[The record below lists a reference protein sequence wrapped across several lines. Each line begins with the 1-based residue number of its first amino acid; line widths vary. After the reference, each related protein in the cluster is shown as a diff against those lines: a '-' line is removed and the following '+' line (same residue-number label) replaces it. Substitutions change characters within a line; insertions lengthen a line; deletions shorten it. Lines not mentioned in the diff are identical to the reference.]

1 MDAGGFGKAQQHHE
15 KCLLIFKGG
24 FYIMRRSKEQSEA
37 VVKLKE
43 LQMEHSS
50 LSERFTVLSSLLR
63 QQWENYRKTRY
74 RQDLMLLIT
83 ILHEA
88 NLVREQLVHNSH
100 CQTVYDEQL
109 KQKPSK
115 PSARSSVER
124 LKVVNMELK
133 ELNKK
138 RKEAE
143 KEEAAVI
150 DRCASV
156 IEFMDLNDV
165 YAITCNKIE
174 VLTTEKKML
183 QQMLKKKE

>member
-1 MDAGGFGKAQQHHE
+1 
-15 KCLLIFKGG
+15 
-24 FYIMRRSKEQSEA
+24 MRRSKEQSEA
-37 VVKLKE
+37 AIKLKE
-43 LQMEHSS
+43 LQKEHSS
-50 LSERFTVLSSLLR
+50 LSERFTALSSLLR

-88 NLVREQLVHNSH
+88 NLVKERLDHLSHNATAYEQ
-100 CQTVYDEQL
+100 QL
-109 KQKPSK
+109 KQKPSSPSVK
-115 PSARSSVER
+115 PSAER
-124 LKVVNMELK
+124 LKAVTMELR

-143 KEEAAVI
+143 KEEAAAI
-150 DRCASV
+150 DRCVSV

-165 YAITCNKIE
+165 YAMTCNKIE

-183 QQMLKKKE
+183 QQMLKNSGK